1 VILVDSSVWVDHLR
15 ATDAMLAALLDSGRV
30 LAHPL
35 VIGELALGNLRKR
48 ETILASLQDLPH
60 ATAATD
66 REVLVFIEKR
76 ALSGLGISYVDA
88 HLLASTQ
95 LTSGASLWTRNE
107 RLLWIAEQLDLANRF
122 TGVSFTGS
130 RRENR

>member
-35 VIGELALGNLRKR
+35 VTGELALANLRKR
-48 ETILASLQDLPH
+48 ERILASLQDLPQ
-60 ATAATD
+60 ATTATD

-76 ALSGLGISYVDA
+76 ALSGLGLGYVDA

-95 LTSGASLWTRNE
+95 LTSGASLWTRDE
-107 RLLWIAEQLDLANRF
+107 RLLWIAEQLDLANKF

-130 RRENR
+130 SKENW